1 MPGRFKSS
9 TARREPPLRWLALAL
24 LAALSCNAVDSWTA
38 QKANTLADHTKVYL
52 IDLKDSG
59 ADTGNAGDTGRR
71 IGCGDSVVPVEVS
84 LVRPRRALDGALET
98 LLEMSHDYDPA
109 SGFYNPLYASR
120 LSIDRIDQVGPEVK
134 VYLKG
139 YLEIGGECDS
149 PRVMAQLTETALQFP
164 DVQRATFYLEG
175 KPLAGLLSGQGR

>member
-1 MPGRFKSS
+1 MPGRFRSS

-24 LAALSCNAVDSWTA
+24 LAALSCNAVDSWKA
-38 QKANTLADHTKVYL
+38 QEANTLADHTKIYL
-52 IDLKDSG
+52 IELEGGG
-59 ADTGNAGDTGRR
+59 ANGRR

-109 SGFYNPLYASR
+109 SGLYNPLYASR
-120 LSIDRIDQVGPEVK
+120 LTLERIDHVGPEVK

-175 KPLAGLLSGQGR
+175 KPLAGLLAGRGR